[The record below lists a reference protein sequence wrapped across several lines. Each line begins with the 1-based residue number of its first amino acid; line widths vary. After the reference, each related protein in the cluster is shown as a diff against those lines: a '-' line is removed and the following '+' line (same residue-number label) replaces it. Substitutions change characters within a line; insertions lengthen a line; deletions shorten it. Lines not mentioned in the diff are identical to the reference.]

1 MGLDKYKRTPCG
13 FCFVEYYQRPD
24 KYMNYFQNLVILEEL
39 SWDYELE
46 EISICTPVV
55 QLY

>member
-1 MGLDKYKRTPCG
+1 
-13 FCFVEYYQRPD
+13 
-24 KYMNYFQNLVILEEL
+24 MNYFQNVVILEEL